1 MQIEKRYY
9 DVFLSVSTKKGDSA
23 TCLSEV
29 GRDGGDGRGGWRRGG
44 GQRRGGGAF
53 LRVEHGAVVVDEA
66 GADELVSGLG
76 GPQAELHHPLLSCR
90 TEPGTNQ
97 SSERRRRDTATLQ
110 QHHQRCVCV
119 CVCV

>member
-1 MQIEKRYY
+1 ME
-9 DVFLSVSTKKGDSA
+9 A
-23 TCLSEV
+23 
-29 GRDGGDGRGGWRRGG
+29 GRGAETRW
-44 GQRRGGGAF
+44 GAF

-97 SSERRRRDTATLQ
+97 SSERRRRDTPTPQ
-110 QHHQRCVCV
+110 QHHQRCVCA
-119 CVCV
+119 CVCEIPTVEWAVSRQLPQ